1 MKTFRVNS
9 RVLGLTVTLGSIFLL
24 PAILLPSPSNAVP
37 TTTFA
42 CIKKGS
48 DPVTVARRGDRV
60 TSPMITWKDKTW
72 GKYTPEKRCQIVS
85 QRLTKAVA
93 SSGKLSS
100 LDMTYGNVNSIPVVC
115 YITKKGEKCNSEN
128 ILFSLKASE
137 RGQEQ
142 KIINELLDFSKS
154 GSGAGSVRGGNCSED
169 KTSPEAK
176 TYGEAIDNA
185 TFCEEA
191 PDDVK

>member
-1 MKTFRVNS
+1 MKTFRFNS
-9 RVLGLTVTLGSIFLL
+9 RVLGLTVTLGSIFML
-24 PAILLPSPSNAVP
+24 PAILLPLPSNALP
-37 TTTFA
+37 ATTFA

-60 TSPMITWKDKTW
+60 TSPMITWKDQTW

-115 YITKKGEKCNSEN
+115 YITKKSEKCNSEN
-128 ILFSLKASE
+128 ILFSLKSSE
-137 RGQEQ
+137 RGQEK
-142 KIINELLDFSKS
+142 KIISELLDFSKL
-154 GSGAGSVRGGNCSED
+154 GSGTGSVRGANCSET
-169 KTSPEAK
+169 KTSPNAK
-176 TYGEAIDNA
+176 TYGDAIDNA
-185 TFCEEA
+185 EFCEE
-191 PDDVK
+191 DLDVK